1 VEGQNWLGNGC
12 EKSNLR
18 FILLV
23 KVLDMSR
30 ISIIL
35 FSIFF
40 LQLSVVNAQHF
51 TVAVKLLTDENI
63 PINYCVIKLKGTSHS
78 FTSNKSGSIY
88 FNSTII
94 SESTFKLVCN
104 DLRFEP
110 YEREFER
117 KANNFTNDTLN
128 IKIELGPLVLVGPDI
143 YSKPQIVYQNK
154 KLNVQD
160 FEFVGENILL
170 LTYEKRPGHN
180 TRLVLTDE
188 KNTVISSYF
197 LDNDANKMEKDYEGK
212 IHVIASESVF
222 GVTVYENQIYLL
234 KEDKTAYENFLKPLI
249 HKDDEQIYFSNYSW
263 HYPAFTYYA
272 FNTTDSTYKNLKYI
286 EDKFMMGMYRA
297 EYKYVDTRTKLE
309 ASRMQQRTGIDKE
322 IWAAVWN
329 GFPNSLYYK
338 PVYAPM
344 FARNDSVLLFDHYSN
359 QLFYF
364 DDENNLL
371 DSVSI
376 NYHLGKE
383 ASNWKKQ
390 LIMDDISE
398 KIYNIFE
405 KNGTYMLVELNVL
418 GQAVST
424 VNLQYK
430 YPEKIKIHNG
440 YVYFNYRPFESLQ
453 NKYLYKQAL
462 K

>member
-1 VEGQNWLGNGC
+1 
-12 EKSNLR
+12 
-18 FILLV
+18 
-23 KVLDMSR
+23 MSR
-30 ISIIL
+30 ISTIL
-35 FSIFF
+35 FSVFF
-40 LQLSVVNAQHF
+40 LQLFAGSAQQF
-51 TVAVKLLTDENI
+51 TVALEIVTDENL
-63 PINYCVIKLKGTSHS
+63 PVNYCLIKVKGTLSN
-78 FTSNKSGSIY
+78 FTSSKAGNIY
-88 FNSTII
+88 FNSKILT
-94 SESTFKLVCN
+94 ESSFKLICT
-104 DLRFEP
+104 DLRFEA
-110 YEREFER
+110 YEKEFST
-117 KANNFTNDTLN
+117 KANNDTNDTLN
-128 IKIELGPLVLVGPDI
+128 IKIVLEPFVLVGPDI

-197 LDNDANKMEKDYEGK
+197 LDNDASKMEKDYEGK
-212 IHVIASESVF
+212 IHVLASDFVF
-222 GVTVYENQIYLL
+222 GVTIYEDQIYLL
-234 KEDKTAYENFLKPLI
+234 KEDKSAYESFLKPLV
-249 HKDDEQIYFSNYSW
+249 HKSDDQIYFSNYAW

-272 FNTTDSTYKNLKYI
+272 FNTTDSTYKNLKYV
-286 EDKFMMGMYRA
+286 EDKFMLGMYRA

-309 ASRMQQRTGIDKE
+309 AYRMQERTGVDKE

-338 PVYAPM
+338 PVYAPI

-390 LIMDDISE
+390 LIMDDISK
-398 KIYNIFE
+398 KIYNVFE
-405 KNGTYMLVELNVL
+405 KNGTYMLVELNAL

-424 VNLQYK
+424 INLQYK

>member
-1 VEGQNWLGNGC
+1 
-12 EKSNLR
+12 
-18 FILLV
+18 
-23 KVLDMSR
+23 MSR
-30 ISIIL
+30 ISTIL

-40 LQLSVVNAQHF
+40 LQFAITHAQQF
-51 TVAVKLLTDENI
+51 TVAIKIETDEQVAV
-63 PINYCVIKLKGTSHS
+63 NYCTVKIKGTSQS
-78 FTSNKSGSIY
+78 FTTTKSGNIY
-88 FNSTII
+88 FNAKLLSQNI
-94 SESTFKLVCN
+94 FKLVCT
-104 DLRFEP
+104 DLRFDP
-110 YEREFER
+110 YEMEFTA
-117 KANNFTNDTLN
+117 KPNNPSNDTLK
-128 IKIELGPLVLVGPDI
+128 IKIVLDPFVLEGPEI

-180 TRLVLTDE
+180 TRLVLVDE
-188 KNTVISSYF
+188 KNTVLSSYF
-197 LDNDANKMEKDYEGK
+197 LDNDATKMERDYEGK
-212 IHVIASESVF
+212 IHVITSNFVF
-222 GVTVYENQIYLL
+222 GVDVYENQIYLL
-234 KEDKTAYENFLKPLI
+234 KEDKNAYESFLKPLI
-249 HKDDEQIYFSNYSW
+249 DKKNDHIYFSNYAW

-272 FNTTDSTYKNLKYI
+272 FNTIDSTYKNLKYI
-286 EDKFMMGMYRA
+286 EDKFMLGMYRA

-309 ASRMQQRTGIDKE
+309 AYRMQERTGVDKE

-364 DDENNLL
+364 DEENNLL

-390 LIMDDISE
+390 LTMDDISK
-398 KIYNIFE
+398 KIYTIFE
-405 KNGTYMLVELNVL
+405 KNGTYMMVELNSL

-424 VNLQYK
+424 INLQYK

-440 YVYFNYRPFESLQ
+440 YVYFNYRPFESTQ